1 MFLLPIYPSLS
12 VLGSPDLET
21 QVGDYDESTIIT
33 AYEGDI
39 EDENNLLLS
48 DAGMIRSIDEESKK
62 EVKVSQNKLLSYSVQ
77 AGDSLGKIATRF
89 NVTTDSILWANDM
102 VGDSSVIKPGMKL
115 RIPPVSGVIHTI
127 KKGDTISA
135 IAARYE
141 VDETTILEY
150 NDLTKRSKLSI
161 GKDLMIPGGAI
172 KVAKVDE
179 KKDDKKIASATIAS
193 KETKKPVVAKAET
206 KKTST
211 ETKKTTTST
220 ATTKKSTKD
229 SYAIKY
235 TGNGRWFAWG
245 NCTWYVAQHKTVTW
259 RGNANQWL
267 RNAKA
272 QGVATGQTPVPWAIV
287 QLTGRG
293 YNRYYG
299 HVGIVIDVKW
309 DDIIVKD
316 MNYRWLGEITIR
328 QIPKNSETIDGY
340 IYVD

>member
-1 MFLLPIYPSLS
+1 MYNFRGTPRFHSIRNQSILSSALEVFKRFRGSLLFLMFLLPIYPSLS

-150 NDLTKRSKLSI
+150 NDLSKRSKLSI
-161 GKDLMIPGGAI
+161 GKDIMIPGGAI

-193 KETKKPVVAKAET
+193 KETKKPVVAKTET

-211 ETKKTTTST
+211 ETKKTTTAS
-220 ATTKKSTKD
+220 TTKKSTKD
-229 SYAIKY
+229 SYTIKY
-235 TGNGRWFAWG
+235 TGNGR
-245 NCTWYVAQHKTVTW
+245 
-259 RGNANQWL
+259 
-267 RNAKA
+267 
-272 QGVATGQTPVPWAIV
+272 
-287 QLTGRG
+287 
-293 YNRYYG
+293 
-299 HVGIVIDVKW
+299 
-309 DDIIVKD
+309 
-316 MNYRWLGEITIR
+316 
-328 QIPKNSETIDGY
+328 
-340 IYVD
+340 